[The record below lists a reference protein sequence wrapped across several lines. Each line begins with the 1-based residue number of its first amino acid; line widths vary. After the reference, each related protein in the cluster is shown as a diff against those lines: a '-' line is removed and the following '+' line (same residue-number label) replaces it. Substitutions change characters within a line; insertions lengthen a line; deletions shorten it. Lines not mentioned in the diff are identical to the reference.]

1 MDSFTVDVDGPVHAI
16 DYGGQGDPLLL
27 VHGLGG
33 SVANWIELGPR
44 LTSLG
49 RVVAVDLPGF
59 GRTPPAGRSA
69 HIDAQQAF
77 LARFIGS
84 VLGGPVTLVGNSMG
98 GLIAMLQAA
107 RRPELVRRLVLLD
120 PAAPAPMEWRSI
132 DRNMFVMAFGSF
144 APPFGKAVLN
154 AVDRSMT
161 PAQRVAESFA
171 LVTADPGGI
180 GKETTAAHVTVAAE
194 RRTQPWAN
202 TSFLTAYRS
211 ILVRLLPHRYREVVD
226 SISAP
231 TLLVHGTADRVVPYV
246 ASARLAGRKPDWDF
260 QTLEGAGHVP
270 MLERPDE
277 VCKMVAEFFENA
289 TVVERQAT

>member
-1 MDSFTVDVDGPVHAI
+1 MESFTVDIDGPVHAI
-16 DYGGQGDPLLL
+16 DYGGQGDPFLL

-33 SVANWIELGPR
+33 SVVNWIELGPR
-44 LTSLG
+44 LTSFG

-84 VLGGPVTLVGNSMG
+84 EFAEPVTLVGNSMG
-98 GLIAMLQAA
+98 GLIAMLEAA
-107 RRPELVRRLVLLD
+107 RRPELVSRLVLLD
-120 PAAPAPMEWRSI
+120 PAGPAPMEWRSI

-144 APPFGKAVLN
+144 APPFGRAVLN

-161 PAQRVAESFA
+161 PAQRVADSFGMVA
-171 LVTADPGGI
+171 ADPGGI
-180 GKETTAAHVTVAAE
+180 GAETTAAHVAVAAE
-194 RRTQPWAN
+194 RRTQPWAH

-211 ILVRLLPHRYREVVD
+211 ILVRLLPSRYHEVVD
-226 SISAP
+226 AITVP

-260 QTLEGAGHVP
+260 QTLEGVGHIP

-277 VCKMVAEFFENA
+277 VTKLISEFLENSIIAESREA
-289 TVVERQAT
+289 